1 LNNLN
6 EHKDFASVEIFDSI
20 MRILMSVGK
29 VVTKYL
35 EVGTLPILA
44 GRDWC
49 KNIN

>member
-35 EVGTLPILA
+35 DSSLHPILA
-44 GRDWC
+44 GRDW
-49 KNIN
+49 